1 MLSSRDQ
8 LRSPHVKAEL
18 TREVSR
24 EIPKYGSPD
33 FLERENEY

>member
-8 LRSPHVKAEL
+8 LRSPHMKAKL

-24 EIPKYGSPD
+24 EIPKYGSQI
-33 FLERENEY
+33 FLKRE